1 MLTTTLC
8 GLLFLLSAAP
18 DKLNTLS
25 PEQIQAG
32 TLLLFDGET
41 PFGWTIEGESKIEK
55 GRLILGG
62 AKKTT
67 ATTISGGFLAGNI
80 SLELT
85 DAQGGNLSTLSLGWA
100 DGSVQRQSS
109 GPISAQVEKIEQGR
123 IRISTKE
130 NQTVYLRN
138 ILFTPKADTS
148 LFNGKDLS
156 GWKINKGEKYK
167 SKFEVTKEGTL
178 RITNGPGDLQTEKE
192 WADFILQLECK
203 TNGKHLNSGVFFRCL
218 PNEYQQGYE
227 AQIRNQWEGDDRS
240 KPVDFGT
247 GAIYRRQPARK
258 VVSNDQEWFTLTI
271 IAHGKTLATWVNGYP
286 VVCWTD
292 DRKENNNARQG
303 CKTSPGAISLQGH
316 DPTTN
321 IEFRNIRIVGK

>member
-1 MLTTTLC
+1 MLTSTLC
-8 GLLFLLSAAP
+8 GLLFVLSAAP

-25 PEQIQAG
+25 SEQVQAG

-41 PFGWTIEGESKIEK
+41 SFGWTIEGESKIEK
-55 GRLILGG
+55 GMLILGG
-62 AKKTT
+62 TKKTT
-67 ATTISGGFLAGNI
+67 ATTISGGFLAGKI

-109 GPISAQVEKIEQGR
+109 GPLSIQVEKIEQGR

-138 ILFTPKADTS
+138 ILFTPKADTP

-167 SKFEVTKEGTL
+167 SQFEVTKEGTL
-178 RITNGPGDLQTEKE
+178 RITNGPGDIQTEKE

-227 AQIRNQWEGDDRS
+227 VQIRNQWEGDDRS

-247 GAIYRRQPARK
+247 GGIYRRQPARK
-258 VVSNDQEWFTLTI
+258 VVSNDQEWFTLTL
-271 IAHGKTLATWVNGYP
+271 IAHGRTLATWVNGYP

-303 CKTSPGAISLQGH
+303 CKTGPGAISFQGH
-316 DPTTN
+316 DPTTD